1 MKQDQTNIQEL
12 WELFISDKA
21 SIQQVNTLF
30 ECIKNAANDDENI
43 AFFREAIN
51 KVPPSFY
58 KTDDEV
64 VHSILGSII
73 ASDKDLKASLDTNTG
88 VAPVRSIRTLRNKW
102 GWAAAVS
109 IVLLLGVGSYFR
121 LTKKE
126 KRPTIV
132 VNTGTNIAAPASNR
146 AMVTL
151 SDGTK
156 LFLDSVGN
164 GQLAQ
169 QGTIKL
175 VKLANGKIA
184 YQSQGDGNA
193 SPAGRDQAVAY
204 NTLSNPR
211 GSTVINMRLSDGTQV
226 WLNVGSSLTYPTVF
240 TGKERRVTI
249 TGEAYFEVADNA
261 AMPFRVQH
269 GDVTISVL
277 GTHFNVNTYEDETA
291 QRITLLKG
299 SVQINKKNVSKLL
312 EPGQQA
318 SISHDETNDI
328 KVSGEVN
335 VDEVMA
341 WREGRFQFGESMDIG
356 TIMRQISRWYDA
368 EIEYKGVVSQ
378 RFVGSISKDVNV
390 SQVLQILEATG
401 GVKFNIE
408 GNKIVVIPGAEPE

>member
-1 MKQDQTNIQEL
+1 M
-12 WELFISDKA
+12 
-21 SIQQVNTLF
+21 
-30 ECIKNAANDDENI
+30 
-43 AFFREAIN
+43 
-51 KVPPSFY
+51 
-58 KTDDEV
+58 
-64 VHSILGSII
+64 
-73 ASDKDLKASLDTNTG
+73 
-88 VAPVRSIRTLRNKW
+88 
-102 GWAAAVS
+102 
-109 IVLLLGVGSYFR
+109 
-121 LTKKE
+121 
-126 KRPTIV
+126 
-132 VNTGTNIAAPASNR
+132 
-146 AMVTL
+146 
-151 SDGTK
+151 
-156 LFLDSVGN
+156 
-164 GQLAQ
+164 
-169 QGTIKL
+169 
-175 VKLANGKIA
+175 
-184 YQSQGDGNA
+184 
-193 SPAGRDQAVAY
+193 AY